1 MKYKISEI
9 FYSVQSEGAF
19 SGTPANFIRFYGCN
33 LECSFCDEPLHKIVK
48 TPYTLDEIKKE
59 INNNCKHIVIT
70 GGEPTLN
77 NLNNFIEELQND
89 GYFVQIESNG
99 YKLDNVEKANY
110 ITVSPKGETI
120 KDKRINEYKFVLF
133 DGLDIDKVIELSKN
147 NRVYLQ
153 PLADGNEINKKSTE
167 KVVEIILN
175 NPTLKL
181 SLQTHKYLR
190 IQ

>member
-9 FYSVQSEGAF
+9 FYSIQGEGF
-19 SGTPANFIRFYGCN
+19 FTGTPATFIRFYGCN
-33 LECSFCDEPLHKIVK
+33 LDCHFCDEPLHKVVNNAHM
-48 TPYTLDEIKKE
+48 LEDLKKA
-59 INNNCKHIVIT
+59 INPNCKHIVIT
-70 GGEPTLN
+70 GGEASIY
-77 NLNNFIEELQND
+77 NLNFLIDELKKE
-89 GYFVQIESNG
+89 GYFIQVETNG
-99 YKLDNVEKANY
+99 FKIDNIKNADY
-110 ITVSPKGETI
+110 ITISPKNEI
-120 KDKRINEYKFVLF
+120 IEDSKINEYKFVLF

>member
-1 MKYKISEI
+1 MRYKISEI
-9 FYSVQSEGAF
+9 FYSIQGEGF
-19 SGTPANFIRFYGCN
+19 FTGTPATFIRFYGCN
-33 LECSFCDEPLHKIVK
+33 LDCHFCDEPLHKVVNNAH
-48 TPYTLDEIKKE
+48 TLEDLKKA
-59 INNNCKHIVIT
+59 INPNCKHIVIT
-70 GGEPTLN
+70 GGEASIY
-77 NLNNFIEELQND
+77 NLNFLIDELKKE
-89 GYFVQIESNG
+89 GYFIQVETNG
-99 YKLDNVEKANY
+99 FKIDNIKNADY
-110 ITVSPKGETI
+110 ITISPKNEI
-120 KDKRINEYKFVLF
+120 IEDSRINEYKFVLF

-147 NRVYLQ
+147 NIVYLQ

>member
-9 FYSVQSEGAF
+9 FYSIQGEGF
-19 SGTPANFIRFYGCN
+19 FTGTPATFIRFYGCN
-33 LECSFCDEPLHKIVK
+33 LDCHFCDEPLHKVVNNAH
-48 TPYTLDEIKKE
+48 TLEDLKKA
-59 INNNCKHIVIT
+59 INPNCKHLVIT
-70 GGEPTLN
+70 GGEASVY
-77 NLNNFIEELQND
+77 NLNFLIDELKKE
-89 GYFVQIESNG
+89 GYFIQVETNG
-99 YKLDNVEKANY
+99 FKIDNIKNADY
-110 ITVSPKGETI
+110 ITISPKNEI
-120 KDKRINEYKFVLF
+120 IEDSRINEYKFVLF

-147 NRVYLQ
+147 NIVYLQ